1 MLPWKFLKNLMS
13 HSAPVNFKFISTM
26 DTAPW
31 GGSELLWSEAAKV
44 LVREGHKVSAC
55 VHGWSSRP
63 KEIAELARYGVE
75 IFERKPVFPN
85 QLELM
90 GRRFRLLPNR
100 DLAAL
105 AFDQWL
111 SSGKTDLLCFSDGRV
126 VSNPEWG
133 EKCEKN
139 RICYVNLCQANSVG
153 FWPPDS
159 TLPAKRKFLKS
170 AERCFFVSQNNL
182 GLCERQI
189 GEKLPHAEVVRN
201 PFGVPFDQQ
210 PSWRS
215 AGEFELELACVGRL
229 EPVSKGQDIL
239 FEVLSSEKWRKRSL
253 RVSLFG
259 SGCCAESLKDL
270 CRFLGIENQ
279 VRFCGHVADVKNI
292 WMDHD
297 ALVLPS
303 RHEGLPI
310 ALVEAMLCHRAVIA
324 TDVAGNGE
332 FINDGLT
339 GFLADCPSSRSLD
352 AALERAWNS
361 REKLREI
368 GLEAGRKIREV
379 LPPKPV
385 EVFAN
390 RLLEIARS

>member
-1 MLPWKFLKNLMS
+1 MNKKDL
-13 HSAPVNFKFISTM
+13 HIKFISTM

-55 VHGWSSRP
+55 IHGWSSRP
-63 KEIAELARYGVE
+63 KEIAELARCGVE
-75 IFERKPVFPN
+75 IFDRKPVLPTW
-85 QLELM
+85 LELM
-90 GRRFRLLPNR
+90 GRRLRLLPNR
-100 DLAAL
+100 DLTTL

-111 SSGKTDLLCFSDGRV
+111 SSEKTDLLCFSDGRV
-126 VSNPEWG
+126 VSNTEWG

-139 RICYVNLCQANSVG
+139 GIRYVNLCQANG
-153 FWPPDS
+153 FGLWPPDS
-159 TLPAKRKFLKS
+159 ILSSKRKFFKS

-182 GLCERQI
+182 RLCEFQI
-189 GEKLPHAEVVRN
+189 GEHLPNAEVVRN

-215 AGEFELELACVGRL
+215 AGDFELELACVGRL

-259 SGCCAESLKDL
+259 TGGFAESLKDL
-270 CRFLGIENQ
+270 SRFFGIENQ
-279 VRFCGHVADVKNI
+279 VRFCGHVADVKKI

-310 ALVEAMLCHRAVIA
+310 ALVEAMLCYRAVIT

-332 FINDGLT
+332 FLSDGQT
-339 GFLADCPSSRSLD
+339 GFLADYPCFQSLD
-352 AALERAWNS
+352 AALERAWNA
-361 REKLREI
+361 RKKLREM
-368 GLEAGRKIREV
+368 GLEAGRRIREV
-379 LPPKPV
+379 LPPKPA